1 MDTSLSLPT
10 KSPDMLIGTTHIGLH
25 HPLLQWKEELL
36 QSYCYPFH
44 SVLFFHLN
52 QGVPV
57 H

>member
-25 HPLLQWKEELL
+25 HPLLQRKEELL